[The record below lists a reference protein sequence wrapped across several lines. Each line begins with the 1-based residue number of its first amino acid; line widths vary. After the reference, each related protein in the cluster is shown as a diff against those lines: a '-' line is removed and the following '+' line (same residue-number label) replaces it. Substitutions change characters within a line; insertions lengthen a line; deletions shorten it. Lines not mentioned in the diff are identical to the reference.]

1 MNCRENLG
9 NLHSAEIQLRGCGGG
24 ELEQGIRG
32 KKNSS
37 HGTAL
42 VHVDELSAKVT
53 VLSPF
58 FSGRCLPMSL
68 GWIMDGL
75 DVVRLAM

>member
-1 MNCRENLG
+1 MG

-24 ELEQGIRG
+24 ELEQGQVFVVRRIQAMARHW
-32 KKNSS
+32 STWMS
-37 HGTAL
+37 CP
-42 VHVDELSAKVT
+42 KVI

-58 FSGRCLPMSL
+58 FSGRCLPMSE